1 MLLFIKYVFRI
12 KNIEKIEGF
21 GMECVV
27 CKKDIADGSMFC
39 NYCGSKQPATSVEMS
54 IDEMITEVQ
63 DLISMT
69 GYSFSET
76 GVLNCK
82 KWIREFGFDILCESI
97 EAALSQY
104 LVKGSDGKYTEKS
117 VNEVFDKIG
126 GIAKN
131 KHTAI
136 TKPYIS
142 DVRRITNYAKK
153 AFYINYYELNDLSAD
168 LNNILYYFFTSD
180 QYDGKVDDIL
190 ALVRGS
196 RDKYEFFEKIET
208 LKIDCGIDG

>member
-1 MLLFIKYVFRI
+1 
-12 KNIEKIEGF
+12 
-21 GMECVV
+21 MECIV
-27 CKKDIADGSMFC
+27 CKKEIAYGSMFC
-39 NYCGSKQPATSVEMS
+39 NFCGSKQTVTSVEMTL
-54 IDEMITEVQ
+54 DEMVDKVQ
-63 DLISMT
+63 NLVSIT

-76 GVLNCK
+76 GVLDCK
-82 KWIREFGFDILCESI
+82 KWIREFGFEILCESI
-97 EAALSQY
+97 ETSLSQY
-104 LVKGSDGKYTEKS
+104 LVLGKDGKYTETS
-117 VNEVFDKIG
+117 INEAFSKIG

-168 LNNILYYFFTSD
+168 LNNILYYYFTAN

-196 RDKYEFFEKIET
+196 KDKYEFFEKTEA
-208 LKIDCGIDG
+208 LKNDCNIT

>member
-1 MLLFIKYVFRI
+1 
-12 KNIEKIEGF
+12 
-21 GMECVV
+21 MECVA

-39 NYCGSKQPATSVEMS
+39 NFCGSKQTVTSAELSLNQML
-54 IDEMITEVQ
+54 DKVQ
-63 DLISMT
+63 DLISIT

-76 GVLNCK
+76 GLLDCK
-82 KWIREFGFDILCESI
+82 KWIREFGFEILCESI
-97 EAALSQY
+97 ETALSQY
-104 LVKGSDGKYTEKS
+104 LVKDDDGKYTEAS
-117 VNEVFDKIG
+117 VNEVFSKIG

-168 LNNILYYFFTSD
+168 LSNILYYFFSTN

-196 RDKYEFFEKIET
+196 KDKYEFFEKIET
-208 LKIDCGIDG
+208 LKSEHSIS

>member
-1 MLLFIKYVFRI
+1 
-12 KNIEKIEGF
+12 
-21 GMECVV
+21 MECVA

-39 NYCGSKQPATSVEMS
+39 NFCGSKQTANATELSL
-54 IDEMITEVQ
+54 DEMLEKVQ
-63 DLISMT
+63 DLISIT

-76 GVLNCK
+76 GILNCK
-82 KWIREFGFDILCESI
+82 KWIREFGFEILCESI
-97 EAALSQY
+97 ETALTQY
-104 LVKGSDGKYTEKS
+104 LVKGNDGKYTEAS
-117 VNEVFDKIG
+117 VDEVFSKIG

-131 KHTAI
+131 KHNAI

-168 LNNILYYFFTSD
+168 LNNILYYFFTSN
-180 QYDGKVDDIL
+180 QYDGKVDYIL

-196 RDKYEFFEKIET
+196 KDKYEFFEKIET
-208 LKIDCGIDG
+208 LKTECGIEG

>member
-1 MLLFIKYVFRI
+1 MI
-12 KNIEKIEGF
+12 
-21 GMECVV
+21 CVA
-27 CKKDIADGSMFC
+27 CKKEITDGSVFC
-39 NYCGSKQPATSVEMS
+39 NFCGSKQTANAIELSL
-54 IDEMITEVQ
+54 DEMLEKVQ
-63 DLISMT
+63 DLISIT

-76 GVLNCK
+76 GILNCK
-82 KWIREFGFDILCESI
+82 KWIREFGFEILCESI
-97 EAALSQY
+97 ETALTQY
-104 LVKGSDGKYTEKS
+104 LVKGNDGKYTEAS
-117 VNEVFDKIG
+117 VDEVFSKIG

-131 KHTAI
+131 KHNAI

-168 LNNILYYFFTSD
+168 LNNILYFFFTSN

-196 RDKYEFFEKIET
+196 KDKYEFFEKIEA
-208 LKIDCGIDG
+208 LKTDCGIVG

>member
-1 MLLFIKYVFRI
+1 
-12 KNIEKIEGF
+12 
-21 GMECVV
+21 MECVV

-39 NYCGSKQPATSVEMS
+39 NFCGSKQTVQSVEMS
-54 IDEMITEVQ
+54 LDEMLDKVQ
-63 DLISMT
+63 DLISIT

-76 GVLNCK
+76 GILDCK

-97 EAALSQY
+97 ETALSQY
-104 LVKGSDGKYTEKS
+104 LVKGDDGKYTESS
-117 VNEVFDKIG
+117 VNEVFSKIG

-136 TKPYIS
+136 TKHYIS

-168 LNNILYYFFTSD
+168 LNNILYYFFTSN
-180 QYDGKVDDIL
+180 QYDGKVDDML
-190 ALVRGS
+190 AFVRGS
-196 RDKYEFFEKIET
+196 KDKYEFFEKIET
-208 LKIDCGIDG
+208 LKIDCGIEG

>member
-1 MLLFIKYVFRI
+1 
-12 KNIEKIEGF
+12 
-21 GMECVV
+21 MECVV

-39 NYCGSKQPATSVEMS
+39 NYCGSKQPSTSVEMS
-54 IDEMITEVQ
+54 IDEMIAEVQ

-104 LVKGSDGKYTEKS
+104 LVKGSDGKYTEES
-117 VNEVFDKIG
+117 VNEVFAKIG

-168 LNNILYYFFTSD
+168 LNNILYYFFTAN

-196 RDKYEFFEKIET
+196 KDKYEFFEKIET
-208 LKIDCGIDG
+208 LKNDCGIEG

>member
-1 MLLFIKYVFRI
+1 
-12 KNIEKIEGF
+12 
-21 GMECVV
+21 MECVA
-27 CKKDIADGSMFC
+27 CKKNIADGSMFC
-39 NYCGSKQPATSVEMS
+39 NFCGSKQTVASGEISLEEMLGK
-54 IDEMITEVQ
+54 VQ
-63 DLISMT
+63 DLISIT

-76 GVLNCK
+76 GILDCK

-104 LVKGSDGKYTEKS
+104 LVKDDDGKYTEAS
-117 VNEVFDKIG
+117 VDEVFSKIG

-168 LNNILYYFFTSD
+168 LNNILYYFFTSN
-180 QYDGKVDDIL
+180 QYDGKVDYIL

-196 RDKYEFFEKIET
+196 KDKYEFFDKIEI
-208 LKIDCGIDG
+208 LKENCGIEG

>member
-1 MLLFIKYVFRI
+1 
-12 KNIEKIEGF
+12 
-21 GMECVV
+21 MECIV
-27 CKKDIADGSMFC
+27 CKKSIDDGSTFC
-39 NYCGSKQPATSVEMS
+39 NFCGSKQPTVSVELS
-54 IDEMITEVQ
+54 VDEMIAEVQ

-104 LVKGSDGKYTEKS
+104 LVKGSDGKYTEES
-117 VNEVFDKIG
+117 VNEVFAKIG

-168 LNNILYYFFTSD
+168 LNNILYYFFTAN
-180 QYDGKVDDIL
+180 QYNGKVDDIL

-196 RDKYEFFEKIET
+196 KDKYEFFEKIET
-208 LKIDCGIDG
+208 LKNDCGIEG